1 MSALARW
8 RVVAVVALWYSLAS
22 VTGICSPEIL
32 SALIKPAP
40 HGLGLSIA
48 GAGLLLTVEMIANG
62 SFSLAARLFD
72 RCSSRTLL
80 VSGFLATFAADIAT
94 TEAKGFGVL
103 VALRA
108 VAGAGLGVATV
119 AVSRFIASSE
129 NPDRFSSVLL
139 VISTTLSGSVLV
151 VFGNSSPPVAAIFG
165 ILAGLVALGLG
176 TAVLSAGAHVRNTVA
191 ENAGQADATRW
202 VAVFPSLLLIAA
214 SGLLNTADNGLYA
227 LTSVVGEH
235 AGVGEELLGYIL
247 TGAMVAGVV
256 AALSAGWLRSSTSRS
271 RGLLASMVTKACVAL
286 ALVRVTNASGFGAM
300 VTISSFMQFLAI
312 PLLLGG
318 SAHIDRRGRVAA
330 QVYGAIQI
338 GGALG
343 PAWASGL
350 DELLGLRTVATV
362 CAVLFV
368 ISACLCLAPLRL
380 VRGLDLGLPSA
391 RGS

>member
-62 SFSLAARLFD
+62 SLSLAARLFD
-72 RCSSRTLL
+72 RYSSRTLL

-151 VFGNSSPPVAAIFG
+151 IFGNSSPPVAAIFG
-165 ILAGLVALGLG
+165 ILAGLAALGLG
-176 TAVLSAGAHVRNTVA
+176 DGS
-191 ENAGQADATRW
+191 
-202 VAVFPSLLLIAA
+202 SLRRRACQEHGCRKCRA
-214 SGLLNTADNGLYA
+214 S
-227 LTSVVGEH
+227 
-235 AGVGEELLGYIL
+235 
-247 TGAMVAGVV
+247 
-256 AALSAGWLRSSTSRS
+256 
-271 RGLLASMVTKACVAL
+271 
-286 ALVRVTNASGFGAM
+286 
-300 VTISSFMQFLAI
+300 
-312 PLLLGG
+312 
-318 SAHIDRRGRVAA
+318 RRD
-330 QVYGAIQI
+330 
-338 GGALG
+338 ALG
-343 PAWASGL
+343 RCLSF
-350 DELLGLRTVATV
+350 ATTH
-362 CAVLFV
+362 CGIRFAQHGGQR
-368 ISACLCLAPLRL
+368 SLCPDKC
-380 VRGLDLGLPSA
+380 RGGT
-391 RGS
+391 RRRW